1 KLNTEGDANS
11 AVSTGSE
18 DIYHPTDAQKKLF
31 DDNFLVPIG
40 TFMKPND
47 PTVYTLLG
55 QYVSTDFPDPRVVGT
70 TGPDG
75 SISIVDPT
83 TGDVAAAAA

>member
-75 SISIVDPT
+75 SISIVSQ
-83 TGDVAAAAA
+83 